1 MYKYTAMLTT
11 RKSRDQRIMP
21 RDPGRQPRHFIY
33 ALLDASQTVRYL
45 GTGQHGSPAP
55 WRVVWQHR
63 GKLPSRLAAWLRT
76 LDHEPAEQIVLGAA
90 IGLHAATARMVT
102 DMLRDWFPAAIR
114 EPRIVG
120 GHGKGRAVSHVDRDG
135 RVQVWRS
142 RQEAA
147 DAAGIS
153 RPAIV
158 QRLRSR
164 PDWFDADLT

>member
-21 RDPGRQPRHFIY
+21 RDPGRQPKHFIY

-76 LDHEPAEQIVLGAA
+76 LDHEPTEEIVLGAA

>member
-1 MYKYTAMLTT
+1 
-11 RKSRDQRIMP
+11 MP
-21 RDPGRQPRHFIY
+21 RDPGRQPNHYVY
-33 ALLDASQTVRYL
+33 ALLDASQTVRYI
-45 GTGQHGSPAP
+45 GTGQHGNLAP
-55 WRVVWQHR
+55 WRVVWQYR
-63 GKLPSRLAAWLRT
+63 GKLPSKLAAWFRT

-90 IGLHAATARMVT
+90 IGLHSATARTVT
-102 DMLRDWFPAAIR
+102 NMLRNWFPAAIR

-120 GHGKGRAVSHVDRDG
+120 GHGRGRPVSHVGPDG
-135 RVQVWRS
+135 SIRSWRS